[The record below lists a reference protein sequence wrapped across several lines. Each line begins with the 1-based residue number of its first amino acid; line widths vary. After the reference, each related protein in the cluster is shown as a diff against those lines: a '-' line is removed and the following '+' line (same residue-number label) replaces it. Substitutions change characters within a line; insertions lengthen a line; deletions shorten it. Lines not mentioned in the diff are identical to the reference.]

1 MKWDVEIVGKPHTFT
16 FAPKC
21 IMLMAGETIMF
32 NQQAYI
38 NSYLKD
44 KYKTIKVRVRNDDAV
59 LINKIS
65 HVDNVNKYILDLIK
79 KDIYEN
85 RKYNFINN
93 EVKIDFELT
102 PTMSDLVKKAEDADI
117 LDDYG
122 LYMNLADAIDS
133 QGKKEATHHIISETE
148 WRTLTRRYIL

>member
-1 MKWDVEIVGKPHTFT
+1 M
-16 FAPKC
+16 
-21 IMLMAGETIMF
+21 
-32 NQQAYI
+32 
-38 NSYLKD
+38 
-44 KYKTIKVRVRNDDAV
+44 
-59 LINKIS
+59 
-65 HVDNVNKYILDLIK
+65 
-79 KDIYEN
+79 KDIYKN

-93 EVKIDFELT
+93 EVQIDFELT

-117 LDDYG
+117 LNDYG

>member
-1 MKWDVEIVGKPHTFT
+1 
-16 FAPKC
+16 
-21 IMLMAGETIMF
+21 MF
-32 NQQAYI
+32 DQQAYI

>member
-1 MKWDVEIVGKPHTFT
+1 
-16 FAPKC
+16 
-21 IMLMAGETIMF
+21 MF
-32 NQQAYI
+32 DKQAYI

-44 KYKTIKVRVRNDDAV
+44 KYKIIKIRVRNDDAV

-65 HVDNVNKYILDLIK
+65 QVDNVNKYILDLIK

-85 RKYNFINN
+85 RKYNYINN
-93 EVKIDFELT
+93 EVQIDFELT

-117 LDDYG
+117 LNDYG

-148 WRTLTRRYIL
+148 WRTMTRRYIH

>member
-1 MKWDVEIVGKPHTFT
+1 
-16 FAPKC
+16 
-21 IMLMAGETIMF
+21 MF
-32 NQQAYI
+32 HKQAYI

-44 KYKTIKVRVRNDDAV
+44 KYKIIKIRVRNDDAV

-65 HVDNVNKYILDLIK
+65 QVDNVNKYILDLIK

-93 EVKIDFELT
+93 EVQIDFELT

-117 LDDYG
+117 LNDYG

-133 QGKKEATHHIISETE
+133 QGKKETTHHIISETE
-148 WRTLTRRYIL
+148 WRTLTRRYIH